1 MENKDNRTQ
10 FIEMVLSCADENLP
24 LDNSLMI
31 AELLHRTD
39 DIMDELE
46 CLDERMENIEKKLN
60 MILKIIYPNQ
70 K

>member
-1 MENKDNRTQ
+1 
-10 FIEMVLSCADENLP
+10 MVLSCADENLP
-24 LDNSLMI
+24 LDNSVMI
-31 AELLHRTD
+31 SELLHRTD

-46 CLDERMENIEKKLN
+46 CLDERLEIIEKKLN